1 MTDRMIAFSGQ
12 YNVLKDF
19 YSLCKKCACLLDLA
33 RKCSGYTHTFPSHM
47 YQHLVKEIKLM
58 PIKAL
63 FLLVRLGKTSLKGRI
78 HCEVFR

>member
-1 MTDRMIAFSGQ
+1 MIAFSGQ

-47 YQHLVKEIKLM
+47 YQHLVKEIK
-58 PIKAL
+58 INANKSIFFTGA
-63 FLLVRLGKTSLKGRI
+63 FRKDWSKGKDTL
-78 HCEVFR
+78 

>member
-1 MTDRMIAFSGQ
+1 MIAFSGQ

-19 YSLCKKCACLLDLA
+19 YSLCKKCACLIDLA

-47 YQHLVKEIKLM
+47 YQHLVKEI
-58 PIKAL
+58 
-63 FLLVRLGKTSLKGRI
+63 LVRLGKTGLKGRI